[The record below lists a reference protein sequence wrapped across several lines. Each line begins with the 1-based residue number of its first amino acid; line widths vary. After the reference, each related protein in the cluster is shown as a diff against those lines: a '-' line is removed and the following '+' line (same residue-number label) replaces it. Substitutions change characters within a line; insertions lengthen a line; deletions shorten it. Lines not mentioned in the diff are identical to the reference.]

1 MSIDENTRKLTSQ
14 LLRQLVE
21 QNLSLF
27 LYEPAKFFAERLYY
41 EDPCPENLH
50 LWSQSYF
57 RQGKF
62 KQTYLLLQNDSW
74 PSNRYL
80 FAVACMQLGK
90 LSEAER
96 ALRPDPKA
104 KEESVPG
111 GAAGLYL
118 LGCICRHEQRK
129 QAAIDYFQQSLRVD
143 PAMWSSVM
151 ELSEMGVAVDTSSLF
166 GMDLVSALRVL
177 CDQEPSVAIASSNTT
192 AAWASDIA
200 LHPQTTTSSSSSSSS
215 SNGGLHGNRE
225 ENGHGQSHLAAV
237 VERRRVAESLADA
250 STFSPRVAI
259 SLGLSSVSLR
269 VPFAT
274 PGSVPSALPNL
285 SYGGTGTGMGGNYT
299 HGGSGN
305 PRGAGGGSG
314 ISPLV
319 NGMDRSYGT
328 PPLLKDPGFN

>member
-151 ELSEMGVAVDTSSLF
+151 ETLKRCLSQPT
-166 GMDLVSALRVL
+166 
-177 CDQEPSVAIASSNTT
+177 
-192 AAWASDIA
+192 
-200 LHPQTTTSSSSSSSS
+200 
-215 SNGGLHGNRE
+215 
-225 ENGHGQSHLAAV
+225 
-237 VERRRVAESLADA
+237 
-250 STFSPRVAI
+250 
-259 SLGLSSVSLR
+259 LS
-269 VPFAT
+269 
-274 PGSVPSALPNL
+274 
-285 SYGGTGTGMGGNYT
+285 M
-299 HGGSGN
+299 
-305 PRGAGGGSG
+305 
-314 ISPLV
+314 
-319 NGMDRSYGT
+319 
-328 PPLLKDPGFN
+328 